1 MNYDKIDT
9 LLVVAGCRFEFLHG
23 KDYEDFSPYKFA
35 ELIVKECAGIA
46 ASFSTENKRF
56 HPDIYPGDMPMG
68 RRMVYHSTCQSV
80 AYEIKEHFGVEE

>member
-35 ELIVKECAGIA
+35 ELIVRECVGVCDDERD
-46 ASFSTENKRF
+46 STDSDFVKLGTQRCALKILER
-56 HPDIYPGDMPMG
+56 
-68 RRMVYHSTCQSV
+68 
-80 AYEIKEHFGVEE
+80 FGVTE